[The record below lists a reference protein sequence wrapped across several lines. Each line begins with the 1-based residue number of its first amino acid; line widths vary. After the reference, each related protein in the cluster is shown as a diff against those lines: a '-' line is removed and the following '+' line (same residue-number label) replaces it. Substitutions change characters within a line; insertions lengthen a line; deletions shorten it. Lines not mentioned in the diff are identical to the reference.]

1 VLVPLTKI
9 LIADDDLEIVEL
21 LADAVRDEGWEPV
34 VCQNGEEAYRRVLAK
49 ESFDLVILDI
59 MMPGMDGLELCRRIR
74 DQVLCPILFLSAKA
88 QTFDTMLGLEMGADD
103 YIAKPFAVEELMAR
117 IRAHLRR
124 EQRRERRDGN
134 RVLRLG
140 ELELHQDSFEAFKA
154 GTPAELSPR
163 EFQLLW
169 YLAENVNR
177 VLTKEQIFNAVWG
190 MEYGDIGTVAV
201 NIKNLRDKIDPDN
214 RYIKTVWGVGYKL
227 VRPVEQEP

>member
-1 VLVPLTKI
+1 MTKI
-9 LIADDDLEIVEL
+9 LIADDDLEIGEL
-21 LADAVRDEGWEPV
+21 LADAVRDEGWKPV
-34 VCQNGEEAYRRVLAK
+34 VCKNGAEAYQRVLAK

-59 MMPGMDGLELCRRIR
+59 MMPGMDGLELCRRMR

-103 YIAKPFAVEELMAR
+103 YIAKPFVVEELMAR

-140 ELELHQDSFEAFKA
+140 DLELHRDSFEAFKA
-154 GTPAELSPR
+154 GAPVELSPR

-169 YLAENVNR
+169 YLMENVNR
-177 VLTKEQIFNAVWG
+177 VLTKEQIFHTVWG

-227 VRPVEQEP
+227 VRPVEQEL